1 MAIITFLVS
10 AIKFGMVLLFGST
23 GETITEKSGHLNLG
37 LPGVMCVGTA
47 CGCVAEA
54 VLFDMVGGRRGL
66 EQVSFLAV
74 LVPILATL
82 VGGAL
87 MGLIF
92 SFFTV
97 TLHANQNVTGLA
109 MTTLGVG
116 ISDFMIASVEGYK
129 FTAGAKF
136 FNAHLPVA
144 ESLEQFGKLVEDYMF
159 TAGAKFFNVHL
170 PVAEI
175 LGQFGKLFFSY
186 GLMTYLAIAVA
197 IITSVV
203 LNKTKVGLHLRA
215 VGENPATADAAGI
228 NVTRYRYLATC
239 IGCAVAGLGGLMF
252 VMDYLNGNWEYVID
266 AIGWLCVALVI
277 FTTWKP
283 IFGIFCSI
291 VFGAFYV
298 TAEYIPGISL
308 AGKEIFKMLPY
319 LITIVVLVITSIK
332 NKKENQPPASLGLPY
347 FREER

>member
-54 VLFDMVGGRRGL
+54 ILFDIVGGRR
-66 EQVSFLAV
+66 QMDKISFLAV
-74 LVPILATL
+74 LIPVLATL
-82 VGGAL
+82 IGAAL

-92 SFFTV
+92 SFLTV

-116 ISDFMIASVEGYK
+116 IADFMIASVDGYK

-136 FNAHLPVA
+136 FRASLPFA
-144 ESLEQFGKLVEDYMF
+144 DKLGWFGE
-159 TAGAKFFNVHL
+159 
-170 PVAEI
+170 
-175 LGQFGKLFFSY
+175 LFFSY
-186 GLMTYLAIAVA
+186 GVMVYLSIAIAIA
-197 IITSVV
+197 TAFM

-228 NVTRYRYLATC
+228 NVTRYRYVATC
-239 IGCAVAGLGGLMF
+239 AGCAISGLGGLMF

-283 IFGIFCSI
+283 VFGIFCSI
-291 VFGAFYV
+291 IFGAFYV
-298 TAEYIPGISL
+298 SAEYIPGISL
-308 AGKEIFKMLPY
+308 ASKELFKMLPY
-319 LITIVVLVITSIK
+319 LVTIVVLVFTSSR
-332 NKKENQPPASLGLPY
+332 KKREHQPPAALGQSY

>member
-10 AIKFGMVLLFGST
+10 AIKFGMVLLLGST

-54 VLFDMVGGRRGL
+54 IFFDIVGGKKGM
-66 EQVSFLAV
+66 EAVSFLTV

-82 VGGAL
+82 IGGAI

-116 ISDFMIASVEGYK
+116 ISDFMIASVQGFK

-136 FNAHLPVA
+136 FNATLP
-144 ESLEQFGKLVEDYMF
+144 F
-159 TAGAKFFNVHL
+159 AKD
-170 PVAEI
+170 
-175 LGQFGKLFFSY
+175 LGLFGKLFFSY
-186 GLMTYLAIAVA
+186 GIMTFIAIAIA
-197 IITSVV
+197 IAASLF
-203 LNKTKVGLHLRA
+203 LNKTKTGLHLRA

-228 NVTRYRYLATC
+228 NVTAYRYIATC
-239 IGCAVAGLGGLMF
+239 VGCAISGLGGLMF

-291 VFGAFYV
+291 IFGAFYV
-298 TAEYIPGISL
+298 AATYIPGITL
-308 AGKEIFKMLPY
+308 ATKEIFKMLPY
-319 LITIVVLVITSIK
+319 LVTIVVLILTGIK

>member
-1 MAIITFLVS
+1 MTLITFLVS

-37 LPGVMCVGTA
+37 LPGIMCVGTA

-54 VLFDMVGGRRGL
+54 MFFDMVGGRRGMESL
-66 EQVSFLAV
+66 SVLAV
-74 LVPILATL
+74 LIPIVATL
-82 VGGAL
+82 VGGAI

-92 SFFTV
+92 SFLTV

-136 FNAHLPVA
+136 FNAHLPFA
-144 ESLEQFGKLVEDYMF
+144 DSM
-159 TAGAKFFNVHL
+159 GA
-170 PVAEI
+170 
-175 LGQFGKLFFSY
+175 FGKLFFSY
-186 GLMTYLAIAVA
+186 GIMIYLSLAIAIA
-197 IITSVV
+197 TSFV

-228 NVTRYRYLATC
+228 NVTRYRYVATC
-239 IGCAVAGLGGLMF
+239 AGSAIAGLGGLMF

-283 IFGIFCSI
+283 VFGIFCSI

-298 TAEYIPGISL
+298 AAEYIPGISL
-308 AGKEIFKMLPY
+308 ASKEIFKMLPF
-319 LITIVVLVITSIK
+319 LVTIVVLIIISVK

>member
-1 MAIITFLVS
+1 MTVITFLVS

-54 VLFDMVGGRRGL
+54 IFFDIVGGKRQM
-66 EQVSFLAV
+66 EKVSFLAV
-74 LVPILATL
+74 LVPILAT
-82 VGGAL
+82 VIGSAI

-92 SFFTV
+92 SLLTV
-97 TLHANQNVTGLA
+97 SLHANQNVTGLA

-116 ISDFMIASVEGYK
+116 ISDFMIASVDGYK

-136 FNAHLPVA
+136 FRTSLPFA
-144 ESLEQFGKLVEDYMF
+144 DKLGWFGD
-159 TAGAKFFNVHL
+159 
-170 PVAEI
+170 
-175 LGQFGKLFFSY
+175 LFFSY
-186 GLMTYLAIAVA
+186 GVMVYLSLAIAIA
-197 IITSVV
+197 TSFV

-228 NVTRYRYLATC
+228 NVTKYRYISTC
-239 IGCAVAGLGGLMF
+239 VGCSVAGLGGLMF

-283 IFGIFCSI
+283 VFGIFCSI

-298 TAEYIPGISL
+298 SAEYIPGISL
-308 AGKEIFKMLPY
+308 AGKELFKMLPY
-319 LITIVVLVITSIK
+319 IVTIVVLVFISSR
-332 NKKENQPPASLGLPY
+332 KKREHQPPAALGQAY

>member
-54 VLFDMVGGRRGL
+54 ILFDIVGGRR
-66 EQVSFLAV
+66 QMDKISFLAV
-74 LVPILATL
+74 LIPVLATL
-82 VGGAL
+82 IGAAL

-92 SFFTV
+92 SFLTV

-116 ISDFMIASVEGYK
+116 IADFMIASVDGYK

-136 FNAHLPVA
+136 FRASLPFA
-144 ESLEQFGKLVEDYMF
+144 DKLGWFGE
-159 TAGAKFFNVHL
+159 
-170 PVAEI
+170 
-175 LGQFGKLFFSY
+175 LFFSY
-186 GLMTYLAIAVA
+186 GVMVYLSIAIAIA
-197 IITSVV
+197 TAFM

-228 NVTRYRYLATC
+228 NVTRYRYVATC
-239 IGCAVAGLGGLMF
+239 AGCAISGLGGLMF

-283 IFGIFCSI
+283 VFGIFCSI
-291 VFGAFYV
+291 IFGAFYV
-298 TAEYIPGISL
+298 SAEYIPGISL
-308 AGKEIFKMLPY
+308 ATKEIFKMLPF
-319 LITIVVLVITSIK
+319 LVTIVVLVFTSIR
-332 NKKENQPPASLGLPY
+332 NKKENQPPASLGTNY
-347 FREER
+347 FREDR

>member
-1 MAIITFLVS
+1 MTLITFLVS

-37 LPGVMCVGTA
+37 LPGIMCVGTA

-54 VLFDMVGGRRGL
+54 IFFDLVGGRRGMEGL
-66 EQVSFLAV
+66 SVLAV
-74 LVPILATL
+74 LIPILATL

-92 SFFTV
+92 SFLTV

-116 ISDFMIASVEGYK
+116 ISDFMIASVDGYK

-136 FNAHLPVA
+136 FNASLPFA
-144 ESLEQFGKLVEDYMF
+144 DSLGV
-159 TAGAKFFNVHL
+159 
-170 PVAEI
+170 
-175 LGQFGKLFFSY
+175 FGKLFFSY
-186 GLMTYLAIAVA
+186 GIMIYLSIAVA
-197 IITSVV
+197 ITTSLV
-203 LNKTKVGLHLRA
+203 LNKTKIGLHLRA

-228 NVTRYRYLATC
+228 NVTKYRYVATC
-239 IGCAVAGLGGLMF
+239 TGSAIAGLGGLMF

-283 IFGIFCSI
+283 VFGIFCSI

-298 TAEYIPGISL
+298 AAEYIPGISL
-308 AGKEIFKMLPY
+308 ASKEIFKMLPFLVTIIV
-319 LITIVVLVITSIK
+319 LIIISVK
-332 NKKENQPPASLGLPY
+332 NKKENQPPASLGLSY

>member
-1 MAIITFLVS
+1 
-10 AIKFGMVLLFGST
+10 
-23 GETITEKSGHLNLG
+23 TEKSGHLNLG

-54 VLFDMVGGRRGL
+54 ILFDLVGGRRGM
-66 EQVSFLAV
+66 ERVSFLAV

-82 VGGAL
+82 IGGAL

-92 SFFTV
+92 SFLTV

-136 FNAHLPVA
+136 FNAGLPFA
-144 ESLEQFGKLVEDYMF
+144 DKLGV
-159 TAGAKFFNVHL
+159 
-170 PVAEI
+170 
-175 LGQFGKLFFSY
+175 FGKLFFSY
-186 GLMTYLAIAVA
+186 GIMVYLALAVA
-197 IITSVV
+197 IVTAFI

-239 IGCAVAGLGGLMF
+239 IGCALAGLGGLMF

-283 IFGIFCSI
+283 VFGIFCSI

-298 TAEYIPGISL
+298 AAEYIPGISL
-308 AGKEIFKMLPY
+308 ASKEIFKMLPF
-319 LITIVVLVITSIK
+319 LVTIVVLIIVSVK

-347 FREER
+347 FREDR

>member
-54 VLFDMVGGRRGL
+54 ILFDIVGGRRQL
-66 EQVSFLAV
+66 EKISFLAV
-74 LVPILATL
+74 LIPILATII
-82 VGGAL
+82 GAAL

-92 SFFTV
+92 SFLTV

-116 ISDFMIASVEGYK
+116 IADFMIASVDGYK

-136 FNAHLPVA
+136 FRASLPFA
-144 ESLEQFGKLVEDYMF
+144 GKL
-159 TAGAKFFNVHL
+159 GW
-170 PVAEI
+170 
-175 LGQFGKLFFSY
+175 FGELFFSY
-186 GLMTYLAIAVA
+186 CIMVYLSLAIA
-197 IITSVV
+197 ITASLM
-203 LNKTKVGLHLRA
+203 LNKTKVGLHLRS

-228 NVTRYRYLATC
+228 NVARYRYISTC
-239 IGCAVAGLGGLMF
+239 IGCAISGLGGLMF

-283 IFGIFCSI
+283 VFGIFCSI

-298 TAEYIPGISL
+298 SAEYIPGISL
-308 AGKEIFKMLPY
+308 ASKELFKMLPY
-319 LITIVVLVITSIK
+319 LVTIIVLVFTSSR
-332 NKKENQPPASLGLPY
+332 KKREHQPPAALGQSY